1 MIKSTKKTKVE
12 EILFSSEAYMLKG
25 YLHLPPASHPPF
37 VIGCHG
43 LYSDKNSPK
52 QIELANHCNQN
63 NIAYFRFDHRGC
75 GENSAPLEMVTSLA
89 ARCMDLKAAAV
100 LMKTRNDLGVQMG
113 FFGSSMGGTVCLA
126 VARDMDAGAV
136 VTWAAPARSN
146 DLVPHQANRTHDTDI
161 PFERNPFDIT
171 RQLAGLRN
179 TLVLHGDADEIVPL
193 SHAHEIHQRLKVP
206 KELVVLPHSDHRMS
220 NPTDQKKFIHL
231 VCDWFKTYL
240 ELKIR

>member
-1 MIKSTKKTKVE
+1 MIKSTQKTVVE
-12 EILFSSEAYMLKG
+12 EILFSSEAYKLKG
-25 YLHLPPASHPPF
+25 YLHLPPASRPPV

-52 QIELANHCNQN
+52 QIELAHHCNQN

-75 GENSAPLEMVTSLA
+75 GESKATFEMVTSLP
-89 ARCMDLKAAAV
+89 ARCMDLKAAAA

-113 FFGSSMGGTVCLA
+113 LFGSSMGGTVCLA
-126 VARDMDAGAV
+126 VARNIDAAAV

-146 DLVPHQANRTHDTDI
+146 DLVRNQAKRTHDTAI

-193 SHAHEIHQRLKVP
+193 SHAHEIHRRLKAP
-206 KELVVLPHSDHRMS
+206 KKLVVLPQSDHRMS
-220 NPTDQKKFIHL
+220 NPIDQKKFIHGA
-231 VCDWFKTYL
+231 CDWFKTYL
-240 ELKIR
+240 KSKIK

>member
-1 MIKSTKKTKVE
+1 MVKSTKKTIVE
-12 EILFSSEAYMLKG
+12 EILFASEAYKLKG
-25 YLHLPPASHPPF
+25 YLHLPPASCSPV

-52 QIELANHCNQN
+52 QIELANHCNEN

-75 GENSAPLEMVTSLA
+75 GESKATFEMVTSLS
-89 ARCMDLKAAAV
+89 ARCMDLKAAVA

-113 FFGSSMGGTVCLA
+113 LFGSSMGGTVCLS
-126 VARDMDAGAV
+126 VARDINADAV

-146 DLVPHQANRTHDTDI
+146 DLVPHQANGTHDTAI
-161 PFERNPFDIT
+161 PFQQNPFDIT
-171 RQLAGLRN
+171 RELVGLRN

-193 SHAHEIHQRLKVP
+193 SHAHEIHQCLKAP
-206 KELVVLPHSDHRMS
+206 KKLVVLPQSDHRMS

-240 ELKIR
+240 KV